1 MHKGTG
7 MTFMNDRSN
16 PPAGS
21 QGDLGRRLAGAGLLT
36 AEISY
41 WMPDHPSLLQL
52 FVWQTLDEAPRFP
65 ALSRFLD
72 HWRREV
78 EATLHSIRIAHSGLV
93 RPAEVR
99 LVDGLIRLN

>member
-1 MHKGTG
+1 MTG
-7 MTFMNDRSN
+7 CETGKNAEFE
-16 PPAGS
+16 
-21 QGDLGRRLAGAGLLT
+21 RRLRGEGLLT

-41 WMPDHPSLLQL
+41 FLPDHPSLLQL

-65 ALSRFLD
+65 ALHRFLD
-72 HWRREV
+72 HWRREI
-78 EATLHSIRIAHSGLV
+78 EATIHEIRINHSAML

>member
-1 MHKGTG
+1 
-7 MTFMNDRSN
+7 MTFTNDRSN
-16 PPAGS
+16 PPAMTT
-21 QGDLGRRLAGAGLLT
+21 DLGRRLAGAGLLT